1 MTLGATRRQ
10 LDLDV
15 LGRQM
20 YACIEELYPL
30 CRSITGDGVR
40 ETLRRIRRRLPL
52 TLHEVPTGV
61 PVFDWTVPNEWNIR
75 DAWVKNA
82 SGERVVD
89 FQKSNLHVVSYSVPV
104 RARMALA
111 ELKEHLHALPESPDR
126 IPYRTSY
133 YRETWGF
140 CLTQRQ
146 LNALP
151 DAEYEVC
158 IDSTLAPGSLS
169 YGECYLPG
177 ETADEVLVSCH
188 VCHPSLANDNLAGV
202 AVATFL
208 GEILSSVSLRCSY
221 RLLFIPGTI
230 GSLTW
235 LSRNEANLHR
245 IKAGLVLT
253 GLGDPGTPT
262 YKKSRRGNAA
272 IDHAATHVL
281 KSHAG
286 SHIVEFSPYGYDERQ
301 YCSPGFD
308 LPVGCLMRTPHGQY
322 PEYHTSADNL
332 DFVHPA
338 SLADSLAVALDIFHV
353 LEDDKTYLNTNP
365 KGEPQ
370 LGRRG
375 LYRAMGG
382 LSDVGAH
389 EMAMLWVLNL
399 SDGRHRLLEIA
410 ERSDYPFDIVQ
421 RVARMLMEHGL
432 LNEIGS
438 EVSNG

>member
-1 MTLGATRRQ
+1 MTLGGARQQ

-40 ETLRRIRRRLPL
+40 ETLRRIGGRLPL

-75 DAWVKNA
+75 DAWVKSG

-89 FQKSNLHVVSYSVPV
+89 FRKSNLHVVSYSVPV

-111 ELKEHLHALPESPDR
+111 ELKERLHSLPESPDR

-146 LNALP
+146 LDALA

-158 IDSTLAPGSLS
+158 IDSSLVPGSLS

-188 VCHPSLANDNLAGV
+188 ICHPSLANDNLAGV

-208 GEILSSVSLRCSY
+208 GEILSRVSLRCSY
-221 RLLFIPGTI
+221 RLVFIPGTI

-245 IKAGLVLT
+245 IKAGLVALT
-253 GLGDPGTPT
+253 KADLVETDWLELVREDVASAVRGTFLEGAPIVPVSSVTGEGLDELRQALDAMVAAAPPPEQGGRPRQFVDRVFSIRGAGTVVTGTLAGGPLRVGQEVEVT
-262 YKKSRRGNAA
+262 LPIADLRVLQAGPLIRQWANRFGEQPQALHENGNLPPLGPHHFA
-272 IDHAATHVL
+272 
-281 KSHAG
+281 
-286 SHIVEFSPYGYDERQ
+286 R
-301 YCSPGFD
+301 GFD
-308 LPVGCLMRTPHGQY
+308 DVAQIEQVCFRVSQ
-322 PEYHTSADNL
+322 
-332 DFVHPA
+332 PA
-338 SLADSLAVALDIFHV
+338 IARI
-353 LEDDKTYLNTNP
+353 
-365 KGEPQ
+365 
-370 LGRRG
+370 
-375 LYRAMGG
+375 GG
-382 LSDVGAH
+382 L
-389 EMAMLWVLNL
+389 N
-399 SDGRHRLLEIA
+399 
-410 ERSDYPFDIVQ
+410 Q
-421 RVARMLMEHGL
+421 VAA
-432 LNEIGS
+432 
-438 EVSNG
+438 

>member
-1 MTLGATRRQ
+1 MRSRSPVTLGATRRQ

-146 LNALP
+146 LDALP

-177 ETADEVLVSCH
+177 ETADGVLERGQHLVE
-188 VCHPSLANDNLAGV
+188 LDRG
-202 AVATFL
+202 
-208 GEILSSVSLRCSY
+208 R
-221 RLLFIPGTI
+221 RLL
-230 GSLTW
+230 S
-235 LSRNEANLHR
+235 
-245 IKAGLVLT
+245 
-253 GLGDPGTPT
+253 
-262 YKKSRRGNAA
+262 
-272 IDHAATHVL
+272 
-281 KSHAG
+281 
-286 SHIVEFSPYGYDERQ
+286 
-301 YCSPGFD
+301 
-308 LPVGCLMRTPHGQY
+308 GQ
-322 PEYHTSADNL
+322 
-332 DFVHPA
+332 
-338 SLADSLAVALDIFHV
+338 
-353 LEDDKTYLNTNP
+353 
-365 KGEPQ
+365 
-370 LGRRG
+370 GRRG
-375 LYRAMGG
+375 LLLRRFPCQPP
-382 LSDVGAH
+382 LLVPSRVH
-389 EMAMLWVLNL
+389 P
-399 SDGRHRLLEIA
+399 RHHRLPHVAVAQRGQLA
-410 ERSDYPFDIVQ
+410 SNQGRARPDGPRRSWNVD
-421 RVARMLMEHGL
+421 L
-432 LNEIGS
+432 
-438 EVSNG
+438 